1 MIGSAVYGIATGMLS
16 PALTAWIIDLSHP
29 DHRGKAVS
37 TMYSA
42 LEAGLGLG
50 AFFAGSLY
58 ITDVKMIPPIFY
70 IAGIVSFFAFLYLQ
84 IIYKRNLS

>member
-1 MIGSAVYGIATGMLS
+1 
-16 PALTAWIIDLSHP
+16 
-29 DHRGKAVS
+29 
-37 TMYSA
+37 MYSA